1 MFIKMLNI
9 SRARVYDTTQWA
21 SLPSAD
27 LLMEMRIIVASY
39 NFHTPAV
46 GMEDNMSINQLSAG
60 VWKCDVI
67 IARIAL

>member
-1 MFIKMLNI
+1 M
-9 SRARVYDTTQWA
+9 YDTTQWA
-21 SLPSAD
+21 SLPSAG
-27 LLMEMRIIVASY
+27 LLMEMRIMVASY
-39 NFHTPAV
+39 NFHTPAD